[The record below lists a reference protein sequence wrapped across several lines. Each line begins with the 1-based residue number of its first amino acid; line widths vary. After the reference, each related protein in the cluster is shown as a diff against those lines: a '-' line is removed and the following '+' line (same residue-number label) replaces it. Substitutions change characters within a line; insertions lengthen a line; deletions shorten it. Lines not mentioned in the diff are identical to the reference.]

1 MRYKEF
7 DIFKFSKDGILLTI
21 GSSFNKRTINISK
34 NILVDKENTLDFLYS
49 LLDSDELITQQ
60 KNDIKKVIKEF
71 I

>member
-7 DIFKFSKDGILLTI
+7 DIFKFSKAGILLTI